1 MKRVAILGS
10 TGSIGKQTLEII
22 RIHKDA
28 FEVVALSAASNIEEL
43 NQQCLEFSPKI
54 ACIEDA
60 SLAKQVKATNIVIGS
75 DGLCQI
81 CRDENVDI
89 VVMAIVGYAALLPTL
104 AAIKANKRVAL
115 ANKEC
120 LVAGG
125 ELIMQALKNS
135 KADLIPIDSEQSAI
149 FQCLQKHV
157 ALSRLILTA
166 SGGPF
171 FRYSDQ
177 ELESI
182 DVKAA
187 LNHPSWKMG
196 PKNTIDSSTLL
207 NKGLE
212 VIEAHFLFD
221 VPLDKIEVVIH
232 PQSVIHSLVEYV
244 DSSMIAQLSEP
255 TMTLPI
261 QYALTYPERKP
272 SLCPPFNF
280 LKARALEFYPVDTKR
295 FKCLQLCI
303 DAARMGGSAPCFLNA
318 ANEVLVSRFLK
329 KEITWHQIGDF
340 LEELMQQ
347 HKPVFDLSLD
357 SISEIDLEARS
368 LALGGVL
375 NL

>member
-22 RIHKDA
+22 RMHKDA
-28 FEVVALSAASNIEEL
+28 FEVVALSAASNVRAL
-43 NQQCLEFSPKI
+43 NKQCLEFSPKI
-54 ACIEDA
+54 ACIEDP
-60 SLAKQVKATNIVIGS
+60 SLAKEVKAQNVVIGS
-75 DGLCQI
+75 EGLCQI

-89 VVMAIVGYAALLPTL
+89 VVMAVVGYAALLPTL
-104 AAIKANKRVAL
+104 SAIKAGKRVAL

-125 ELIMQALKNS
+125 QFIMQALKNS
-135 KADLIPIDSEQSAI
+135 KAELIPIDSEQSAI
-149 FQCLQKHV
+149 FQCLQKDV

-171 FRYSDQ
+171 FRYSDK
-177 ELESI
+177 ELEAV

-212 VIEAHFLFD
+212 VIEAHFLFN

-272 SLCPPFNF
+272 SPCPPFNF
-280 LKARALEFYPVDTKR
+280 LKERALEFYPVDTKR

-329 KEITWHQIGDF
+329 GDITWHQIGDF
-340 LEELMQQ
+340 LEELMQR

-357 SISEIDLEARS
+357 SIREIDLEARS
-368 LALGGVL
+368 LALGGVFI
-375 NL
+375 